1 MLVEIPENSEIFV
14 EKTLFSE
21 VKIWSNVFGLR

>member
-1 MLVEIPENSEIFV
+1 MKNCILCGNQEMLKAKENE

-21 VKIWSNVFGLR
+21 VKK